1 SHYPANDQSQQ
12 QKLFSDEKSHLLM
25 TLKRL
30 LWLEYVEN
38 PLLPYTDL
46 ISTSSTSLLN
56 KTLSINATT
65 LISQLYDDYL
75 LNGFLNS
82 KQSKAIYVCTKCI
95 STKLMCNRLLLNINT
110 CNGIHETSRSLHFLF
125 GILLF
130 QRRLSAKLLTSE
142 ILPYLC
148 NLKSNEFMLE
158 PHAYTMCFSMII
170 LLCLEYVNDLEQL
183 HPKSWYDIIYA
194 QEQSK
199 QRQTNKHDKDTGKMD
214 DMSWSVFDN
223 DDIADYRYPQ
233 TSEKKMSITIMP
245 KYDDNCVSDS
255 FTHYLNYCSNE
266 LFSNNYVRPINYF
279 MGWFVTILWMF
290 SKMIPNLKQFIK
302 PKLVA
307 QLAEYLPLQFPT
319 EKVLSILDLNSV
331 DEIEYAS
338 MVITKDYE
346 KLQTNMKAPTLLR
359 EENSAKPI
367 INLDNDVIIT
377 KNIFSIP
384 RSL

>member
-1 SHYPANDQSQQ
+1 
-12 QKLFSDEKSHLLM
+12 
-25 TLKRL
+25 
-30 LWLEYVEN
+30 
-38 PLLPYTDL
+38 
-46 ISTSSTSLLN
+46 
-56 KTLSINATT
+56 
-65 LISQLYDDYL
+65 
-75 LNGFLNS
+75 
-82 KQSKAIYVCTKCI
+82 
-95 STKLMCNRLLLNINT
+95 
-110 CNGIHETSRSLHFLF
+110 
-125 GILLF
+125 
-130 QRRLSAKLLTSE
+130 RRLSAKLLTSE

-302 PKLVA
+302 PKL
-307 QLAEYLPLQFPT
+307 
-319 EKVLSILDLNSV
+319 
-331 DEIEYAS
+331 
-338 MVITKDYE
+338 
-346 KLQTNMKAPTLLR
+346 
-359 EENSAKPI
+359 
-367 INLDNDVIIT
+367 
-377 KNIFSIP
+377 
-384 RSL
+384 